1 MEGLWGDAFLI
12 ARDMGMAALVA
23 DQGFRNPVK
32 KVKEN
37 VFPRASE
44 EAKELFR
51 IGQVR
56 GGILSRQS
64 SESMVSYVDRR
75 RRWWRMITELD
86 PSTQLSEPMRA
97 ELMIELSS
105 ISYQEA
111 LVIKAIAGTPL
122 EFEKVGRCLVSR
134 YRSARLRGGRHLTS
148 SSSGGPPK
156 GVSRGKG
163 KGKPHWRTGYYAD
176 EGYRVLE

>member
-1 MEGLWGDAFLI
+1 MI
-12 ARDMGMAALVA
+12 ARDMGIAALVA
-23 DQGFRNPVK
+23 DQGLRSLVK

-51 IGQVR
+51 IRQVR

-97 ELMIELSS
+97 ELMI
-105 ISYQEA
+105 
-111 LVIKAIAGTPL
+111 
-122 EFEKVGRCLVSR
+122 
-134 YRSARLRGGRHLTS
+134 
-148 SSSGGPPK
+148 
-156 GVSRGKG
+156 
-163 KGKPHWRTGYYAD
+163 
-176 EGYRVLE
+176 

>member
-64 SESMVSYVDRR
+64 NESMVSCVDRR

-86 PSTQLSEPMRA
+86 RA
-97 ELMIELSS
+97 
-105 ISYQEA
+105 
-111 LVIKAIAGTPL
+111 
-122 EFEKVGRCLVSR
+122 
-134 YRSARLRGGRHLTS
+134 
-148 SSSGGPPK
+148 
-156 GVSRGKG
+156 
-163 KGKPHWRTGYYAD
+163 
-176 EGYRVLE
+176 

>member
-1 MEGLWGDAFLI
+1 MI
-12 ARDMGMAALVA
+12 ARDMGIAALVA
-23 DQGFRNPVK
+23 DQGLHNLVK

-51 IGQVR
+51 TGQVR

-97 ELMIELSS
+97 ELSG

-122 EFEKVGRCLVSR
+122 EFEKVGRCLVSH
-134 YRSARLRGGRHLTS
+134 YG
-148 SSSGGPPK
+148 
-156 GVSRGKG
+156 SRK
-163 KGKPHWRTGYYAD
+163 R
-176 EGYRVLE
+176 

>member
-1 MEGLWGDAFLI
+1 
-12 ARDMGMAALVA
+12 MGIAALVA
-23 DQGFRNPVK
+23 DQGLRSLVK

-97 ELMIELSS
+97 ELMTELSGILPRGICHQS
-105 ISYQEA
+105 HCWN
-111 LVIKAIAGTPL
+111 TP
-122 EFEKVGRCLVSR
+122 
-134 YRSARLRGGRHLTS
+134 
-148 SSSGGPPK
+148 
-156 GVSRGKG
+156 
-163 KGKPHWRTGYYAD
+163 
-176 EGYRVLE
+176 RV